1 MDRQRLIERI
11 LYQLMMDAI
20 DAHPTIFGQLTTS
33 DYQSVMDAKAANA
46 ARQILAL

>member
-1 MDRQRLIERI
+1 MDRLRTIERI

-20 DAHPTIFGQLTTS
+20 EAHPKIAGQLTTS
-33 DYQSVMDAKAANA
+33 DYQSVMEAKAAKA